1 MNPVVEL
8 YRITKELHSLLT
20 QPVEQEKRDELI
32 ESITKFLD
40 EREQL
45 MSDVKPPYTE
55 EQRKLGAEIV
65 QMNVFIDGKLDTLK
79 KEIQQDI
86 ANQKTRKTSTTKY
99 INPYQSAPADGMFF
113 DKRK

>member
-1 MNPVVEL
+1 MKPVGVL
-8 YRITKELHSLLT
+8 YRITKELHSLLSE
-20 QPVEQEKRDELI
+20 PVGQEKRDELI

-45 MSDVKPPYTE
+45 MSDIKPPYKE
-55 EQRKLGAEIV
+55 EERKLGAEIV
-65 QMNVFIDGKLDTLK
+65 QMNVFIDERLESLK

-86 ANQKTRKTSTTKY
+86 TNQKMRKTSTTKY